1 MKTSE
6 RGVDLI
12 KRFEELRLEAYLCP
26 AGVWTIGYG
35 ATKVDGKPVK
45 KGMELESEEQ
55 ADELLALD
63 IAAREKTVAK
73 LVKVPLTQGE
83 FDALVSFEFNTGA
96 LAQSTLL
103 KLLNAGERAAA
114 ADQFPRWNKGT
125 VKGRKV
131 TLAGLTRRRR
141 DERALFLGRVA

>member
-6 RGVDLI
+6 RGIDLI

-103 KLLNAGERAAA
+103 KLLNAGDRTAA

-125 VKGRKV
+125 VKSRKV

-141 DERALFLGRVA
+141 DERALFLGRAA